1 MFLTMGYVGRNS
13 SKVES
18 QGTTIAGRVTFAPSS
33 GFSRI
38 SWTGIM
44 PSAIGSDEGISLVGP
59 PAFAPIWA
67 NPMVIFEDRF
77 DHRPGSLDGV
87 FTREERTIS
96 DHGVAQIAA
105 RTAFPLPAVPRTR
118 IALAGRR

>member
-1 MFLTMGYVGRNS
+1 MFLTTGYVGRNS

-18 QGTTIAGRVTFAPSS
+18 QRTTIARRVTFTPSS
-33 GFSRI
+33 GFGRI

-44 PSAIGSDEGISLVGP
+44 PSAIGSNERISLFWP

-87 FTREERTIS
+87 FTREESTIS
-96 DHGVAQIAA
+96 DHYAEW
-105 RTAFPLPAVPRTR
+105 PLV
-118 IALAGRR
+118 RRFLSGCSSHTY